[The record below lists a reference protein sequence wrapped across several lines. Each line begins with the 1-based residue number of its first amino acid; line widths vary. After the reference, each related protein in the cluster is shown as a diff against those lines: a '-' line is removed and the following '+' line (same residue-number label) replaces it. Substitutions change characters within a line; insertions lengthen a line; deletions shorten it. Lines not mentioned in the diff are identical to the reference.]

1 MATHTERI
9 TILAPPDFKAFL
21 MEEAEQEGVSMSEL
35 VRQRCTRTP
44 ANGCEGNGRVLSET
58 VRELREVARRLVR
71 LETMVEQ
78 AHLPSGGEPP
88 GKEE

>member
-35 VRQRCTRTP
+35 VRQRCTR
-44 ANGCEGNGRVLSET
+44 NSVSGCESSGRVLSET
-58 VRELREVARRLVR
+58 VRELREVDRRLVR
-71 LETMVEQ
+71 LETMVER
-78 AHLPSGGEPP
+78 AHLSPDEKNP